1 MANRDN
7 RNRHNRGGYKSI
19 GSKVGSD
26 LGGHLSKAGKKGG
39 GSKNLSFKSLRKVL
53 SNFLSSPA
61 NAMGDFTGQLSIKNK
76 QPSQATINRFL
87 KKNIDITNMNKSF
100 RIGIDV
106 NNAINKIKNE
116 KVKGW
121 LKKNLP
127 QTLKDFN
134 INHQMYSPTKLK
146 PGDANYTPQGTGS
159 GQLDPDTEKYLEW
172 IATVNPEGKTVSD
185 YEKLYANQLAEG
197 ISLEQAMA
205 SNPANTMSFYALI
218 DDKENQNTTQSSTN
232 NNEMSTL
239 KITGHDGL
247 TNNERTIQRIFGETL
262 NRTAAPAG
270 LKYWTDQLERTGN
283 VQGIYDGIMSGSE
296 FKNRGSEIETY
307 KAANDGAAP
316 SEEYLDARIAP
327 GGGRYTRSAATGEF
341 DGGVTFGSNNTWSG
355 PLMNTGNN
363 TYTDEFASIQEALGI
378 GPFSETGSTS
388 TTTPFTKPL
397 TEEEKVTTGGGGTNN
412 VTITKTGPFQE
423 DTTTGGGGSGSW
435 LDDYADIDAFKEAL
449 GLNQSSGGM
458 DEFMKFMMF
467 MSMMRP
473 QGGGGMFGG
482 GGYGGS
488 QYGYGGLNP
497 GGVVSSYNPMENIA
511 SAIEAFKT
519 IPGIGTGNINTGT
532 NVGAVLKNPANQT

>member
-7 RNRHNRGGYKSI
+7 RNKHNRGGYKSI

-87 KKNIDITNMNKSF
+87 KKNIDLTKMNKSF

-106 NNAINKIKNE
+106 NSALNKIKNE

-146 PGDANYTPQGTGS
+146 AGDPNYTPQGTGS
-159 GQLDPDTEKYLEW
+159 GQLDPDTERYLEW

-185 YEKLYANQLAEG
+185 YEKIYAKQLAEG
-197 ISLEQAMA
+197 ATLEQAMA
-205 SNPANTMSFYALI
+205 SNKAETGSFYALI
-218 DDKENQNTTQSSTN
+218 DDKENQNTTQSVADLLSTTTN
-232 NNEMSTL
+232 NNKM
-239 KITGHDGL
+239 
-247 TNNERTIQRIFGETL
+247 TL
-262 NRTAAPAG
+262 NQTQVNDLYNKLLGRDAVFGTDSDFDADYWVGKTAEHV
-270 LKYWTDQLERTGN
+270 TS
-283 VQGIYDGIMSGSE
+283 GIKGGSE
-296 FKNRGSEIETY
+296 FKNRG
-307 KAANDGAAP
+307 
-316 SEEYLDARIAP
+316 YLVDSGITDEATLDKMVLP
-327 GGGRYTRSAATGEF
+327 GGIKTEHHTDFGTGGINA
-341 DGGVTFGSNNTWSG
+341 DGNPDILHFNKGNTWSG
-355 PLMNTGNN
+355 GMDGGYAPELNSIM
-363 TYTDEFASIQEALGI
+363 ASLGI
-378 GPFSETGSTS
+378 TTQNPGSNIGA
-388 TTTPFTKPL
+388 
-397 TEEEKVTTGGGGTNN
+397 TGGSMITDGSNTTIEGGDGND
-412 VTITKTGPFQE
+412 TI
-423 DTTTGGGGSGSW
+423 DGGDGGSGGSGSGSW
-435 LDDYADIDAFKEAL
+435 LDDYADMDAFKEAL
-449 GLNQSSGGM
+449 GLNNSSNGM
-458 DEFMKFMMF
+458 DQFMQFMMF

-473 QGGGGMFGG
+473 QGGGMFGG

-519 IPGIGTGNINTGT
+519 IPGIGTSTINTGS
-532 NVGAVLKNPANQT
+532 NAGAVLKNPANQT

>member
-7 RNRHNRGGYKSI
+7 RNKHNRGGYKSI

-26 LGGHLSKAGKKGG
+26 LGGHLSNAGKKGG
-39 GSKNLSFKSLRKVL
+39 GSKNLSFKGLRKVL

-87 KKNIDITNMNKSF
+87 KKNIDLTNMNKSF

-106 NNAINKIKNE
+106 NSALNKIKNE

-172 IATVNPEGKTVSD
+172 IATVNPEGKTVSE
-185 YEKLYANQLAEG
+185 YEKIYAKQLAEG
-197 ISLEQAMA
+197 ATLEQAMA
-205 SNPANTMSFYALI
+205 SNKAETGSFYALI
-218 DDKENQNTTQSSTN
+218 DDKDTQNTTPSVADLLSTTTN
-232 NNEMSTL
+232 NNKM
-239 KITGHDGL
+239 
-247 TNNERTIQRIFGETL
+247 TL
-262 NRTAAPAG
+262 NQTQVNDLYNKLLGRDAVFGTDSDFDADYWVGKTAEHVTSG
-270 LKYWTDQLERTGN
+270 I
-283 VQGIYDGIMSGSE
+283 QGGSE
-296 FKNRGSEIETY
+296 FKNRQ
-307 KAANDGAAP
+307 
-316 SEEYLDARIAP
+316 YLTDSGITDEATLDKMVLP
-327 GGGRYTRSAATGEF
+327 GGFKTEHHTDFGTGGINASGNPDLLHFNEGNTWIGGPRKQGKAF
-341 DGGVTFGSNNTWSG
+341 EGELNSIMASLGITTQNPFSSIGDTDGSMITDGSNTV
-355 PLMNTGNN
+355 
-363 TYTDEFASIQEALGI
+363 I
-378 GPFSETGSTS
+378 
-388 TTTPFTKPL
+388 
-397 TEEEKVTTGGGGTNN
+397 EEEGGGTGGDGNN
-412 VTITKTGPFQE
+412 NQ
-423 DTTTGGGGSGSW
+423 GGGSGSW

-449 GLNQSSGGM
+449 GLNNSSNGM
-458 DEFMKFMMF
+458 DQFMQFMMF

-473 QGGGGMFGG
+473 QGGGMFGG

-519 IPGIGTGNINTGT
+519 IPGIGTSTINTGS
-532 NVGAVLKNPANQT
+532 NAGAVLKNPANQT